1 MYPVMYPVMCR
12 VMHSYPRPRPELA
25 RMARMRMTFLGH
37 VGFSVETRG
46 GSLLCDPWFTPAYFG
61 SWFPYP
67 RNDGLDPAA
76 FSSPDYLYISHLHRD
91 HFDREWLARHVD
103 KRARVLLPAFGLP
116 LFERELREIGFEHF
130 VPTPNGE
137 PVDLDGLSVTVLAFT
152 TPADGPLGD
161 SLIVIDDGSARVLN
175 QNDAR
180 PGDPDAL
187 RALGPFDA
195 QIVQFSGAIWYPIVY
210 DFPTELKSRLAREK
224 RVNQMARAR
233 QYIEWVDAAHVFPC
247 AGPPAFLDDD
257 LVTLNDFDR
266 DPANIFPDQSVFLEL
281 LRDAGI
287 DRGELI
293 VPGSVVDLAGDFCN
307 VSHLGDEAETQL
319 PFTHKR
325 AYIDEYRRDW
335 APWLARERESWSHGR
350 RDLVA
355 ELAAWFEPLLEAA
368 PITSAGVAGNI
379 VFDVGEPG
387 SDVCI
392 DFVESEVRA
401 WKGADV
407 EPYVYKADV
416 DRRLIEAL
424 LERHVEDW
432 VNALFLSCRFVGHRP
447 DPANFNEFVMTFF
460 KALSPERIAYVER
473 SYRERRQQTDEFFE
487 RDGWR
492 VERFCPHRQADLT
505 RFGEIDDGVL
515 TCSLHHWQFDL
526 ATGRCLTSDD
536 KHLRCERVGDSKP

>member
-1 MYPVMYPVMCR
+1 
-12 VMHSYPRPRPELA
+12 
-25 RMARMRMTFLGH
+25 MTFLGH

-67 RNDGLDPAA
+67 RNDGLDPGA

-103 KRARVLLPAFGLP
+103 KGARVLLPAFGLP
-116 LFERELREIGFEHF
+116 LLERELRAIGIEHF
-130 VPTPNGE
+130 VRTRNGE
-137 PVDLDGLSVTVLAFT
+137 PVDLDGLSVTVLAYT

-195 QIVQFSGAIWYPIVY
+195 QIVQFSGAIWYPIAY
-210 DFPTELKSRLAREK
+210 DFPPELKARLAREK

-233 QYIEWVDAAHVFPC
+233 QYVEWVGAAHVFPC

-257 LVTLNDFDR
+257 LVAMNDFDR
-266 DPANIFPDQSVFLEL
+266 DPANIFPDQTVFLEL

-293 VPGSVVDLAGDFCN
+293 VPGSVIDLSGGECK
-307 VSHLGDEAETQL
+307 VTHLADEEATRR
-319 PFTHKR
+319 PFTDKR
-325 AYIDEYRRDW
+325 TYIDEYRRDW
-335 APWLARERESWSHGR
+335 APWLAAERASWSHGR

-355 ELAAWFEPLLEAA
+355 ELAAWFEPLLQRA
-368 PITSAGVAGNI
+368 PITSAGVAGN
-379 VFDVGEPG
+379 VVLDVGETG
-387 SDVCI
+387 GAVCI

-401 WKGADV
+401 WKGEAE
-407 EPYVYKADV
+407 EPYVYRADV
-416 DRRLIEAL
+416 DRRLVEAL

-460 KALSPERIAYVER
+460 KALSPERIDYVER
-473 SYRERRQQTDEFFE
+473 SYLERRREADEFFE

-492 VERFCPHRQADLT
+492 IERFCPHRQADLT

-536 KHLRCERVGDSKP
+536 RHLRCERVEDSKS

>member
-1 MYPVMYPVMCR
+1 
-12 VMHSYPRPRPELA
+12 
-25 RMARMRMTFLGH
+25 MTFLGH
-37 VGFSVETRG
+37 VGYWLETRG

-61 SWFPYP
+61 SWFPFP
-67 RNDGLDPAA
+67 RNDGLDPHE

-91 HFDREWLARHVD
+91 HFDPEWLARHVD
-103 KRARVLLPAFGLP
+103 KRTRVLLPAFGVPFL
-116 LFERELREIGFEHF
+116 ERELRAIGFEHF
-130 VPTPNGE
+130 VQTRNGE
-137 PVDLDGLSVTVLAFT
+137 PVDLDGLSVTTLAFT

-161 SLIVIDDGSARVLN
+161 SLVVIDDGSARVLN

-180 PGDPDAL
+180 PGDLDAL

-195 QIVQFSGAIWYPIVY
+195 QIVQFSGAIWYPIAY
-210 DFPTELKSRLAREK
+210 DFPAEVKARLAREK

-233 QYIEWVDAAHVFPC
+233 QYIEWIDAAHVFPC
-247 AGPPAFLDDD
+247 AGPPAFLDD
-257 LVTLNDFDR
+257 VIVALNDFDR
-266 DPANIFPDQSVFLEL
+266 DPANIFPDQTVFLEL

-287 DRGELI
+287 DRGELV
-293 VPGSVVDLAGDFCN
+293 VPGSVVDLSEGQCKVAQPAN
-307 VSHLGDEAETQL
+307 EEATER
-319 PFTHKR
+319 PFVRKR

-335 APWLARERESWSHGR
+335 APWLERERASWSRER

-355 ELAAWFEPLLEAA
+355 ELAEWFEPLLRRA
-368 PITSAGVAGNI
+368 PITSAGVAGN
-379 VFDVGEPG
+379 VVLDVGETG

-401 WKGADV
+401 WKGDAE

-416 DRRLIEAL
+416 DRRLVEAL

-447 DPANFNEFVMTFF
+447 DPSNFNEFVMTFF
-460 KALSPERIAYVER
+460 KALSSERVAYVEQ
-473 SYRERRQQTDEFFE
+473 SYRERRLEADEFFE

-492 VERFCPHRQADLT
+492 IERFCPHRQADLT

-536 KHLRCERVGDSKP
+536 KHLRCERVGDSAS